1 MRAETQSTIESIKR
15 SLTLL
20 GQRMD
25 WQTAPHRLEEMNAMI
40 EAGDLWSDPA
50 RAQKLMRERQ
60 ALLDALETYR
70 RIDGDL
76 SANAEMV
83 ELAEAEGDADL
94 VAEAEAN
101 LKSLAELAAQKELE
115 ALLNGEADGNDTFL
129 EINAGAGGT
138 ESCDW
143 ASMLARMYVRWAE
156 KKGYEVELLSETSG
170 DEAGIR
176 SAAYKVSG
184 HNAYGWLKS
193 ESGVHRLVRISP
205 YDSAARRHTSFSSVW
220 VYPVVDDNIEIEIPD
235 RDIRIDT
242 YRSSGAGGQHVNT
255 TDSAVRITHLPTN
268 IVVTS
273 SEKSQH
279 QNRANAMAA
288 LKSRLYQMELDKR
301 NAEINAQHAAKGDA
315 GWGNQIRSYVLH
327 PYQMVK
333 DLRTSEETSDT
344 QGVLDGDLDAFM
356 AATLAMDVAGKSR
369 AEANAE
375 E

>member
-1 MRAETQSTIESIKR
+1 MRAETQSTIESIRR

-40 EAGDLWSDPA
+40 EDGDLWSDPA

-60 ALLDALETYR
+60 ALADAIETYR
-70 RIDGDL
+70 RIDADL
-76 SANAEMV
+76 TANAEMV
-83 ELAEAEGDADL
+83 ELAEEEGDADL
-94 VAEAEAN
+94 VSEAEAN

-156 KKGYEVELLSETSG
+156 KKGYEVELLSETGG

-176 SAAYKVSG
+176 SAAYKISG

-220 VYPVVDDNIEIEIPD
+220 VYPVVDENIEITVPD
-235 RDIRIDT
+235 NEIRIDT

-255 TDSAVRITHLPTN
+255 TDSAVRITHIPTG

-288 LKSRLYQMELDKR
+288 LKARLYQMELDRR
-301 NAEINAQHAAKGDA
+301 NAEINAQHAAKGEA

-356 AATLAMDVAGKSR
+356 AATLALDVAGKSR

-375 E
+375 D